1 MTAPS
6 FPGAACAA
14 PFVDRWLDGQRG
26 ALHHALARCESPI
39 EALFALALLSARDAH
54 GPLFALYT
62 SPGEGTPMATG
73 RNVAITPQYQTR
85 IAGAVVRLD
94 LAIVRHDKRLAIELD
109 GHAYH
114 ASAPARSADAARD
127 LALTKAGWTPVRFT
141 GADVWRDADGCA
153 ARALSL
159 LGFELLRGEP
169 VRPVQAPAPAPTMTR
184 QEAIENARKGA
195 AGVLA
200 ALGVDGSKAREGNR

>member
-1 MTAPS
+1 MTTPPI
-6 FPGAACAA
+6 PGAACAA

-26 ALHHALARCESPI
+26 ALSRALARCESPI
-39 EALFALALLSARDAH
+39 EVLFALALLSARDAH

-62 SPGEGTPMATG
+62 SPGEGTPIATG
-73 RNVAITPQYQTR
+73 RNCALTPQYQTK
-85 IAGAVVRLD
+85 IASAVVRLD

-141 GADVWRDADGCA
+141 GTDVWRDADGCA
-153 ARALSL
+153 ARVLDL
-159 LGFELLRGEP
+159 LGFKLLRGEP
-169 VRPVQAPAPAPTMTR
+169 VRPVQAPALVPAMTR
-184 QEAIENARKGA
+184 AEANEHARKGA
-195 AGVLA
+195 TKVLA
-200 ALGVDGSKAREGNR
+200 ALGVDASKTREGNR